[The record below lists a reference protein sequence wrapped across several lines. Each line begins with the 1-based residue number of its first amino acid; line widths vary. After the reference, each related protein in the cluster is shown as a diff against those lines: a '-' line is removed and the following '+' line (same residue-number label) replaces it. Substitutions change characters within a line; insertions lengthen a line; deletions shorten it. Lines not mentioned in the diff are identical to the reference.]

1 MTTRQ
6 HKTVVYAVIPF
17 LAAGGV
23 VLDFFMPLG
32 VADWV
37 WYFVPLLLS
46 IYVGGRSLPYVLAAV
61 LSLLTLVGFFLSP
74 SGIDPH
80 LALMS
85 RLMGICVLWLMAF
98 VICQRKRAEEEA
110 HKLLL
115 ATEHSPASIVI
126 TDRAGNIEYV
136 NSKFMALTGYS
147 SKEVIGK
154 NPRILKSGETPPG
167 EYKQMWETITAGR
180 EWRGKFH
187 NRKKNGELYW
197 EQASIAPIF
206 DSTGNITHFLAIKED
221 ITERKQAEETLA
233 TEQRLLNSLI
243 TAMPD
248 VIYFK
253 DRECRFIR
261 INAAFVRKHGLP
273 ETRAVLGKTDFDMFG
288 EQHARQAYEDEQRI
302 IATGEPLINQEE
314 REDWRD
320 GRVTWVSSTKMPLRD
335 DTGKTVG
342 IMGISRDIT
351 GRKQAEQELAE
362 TLDFNQKIISNAP
375 VGMVVF
381 KASGRCVLANEAA
394 GRTLNATVSQ
404 LLNQDFRQIESW
416 RVSGMLKIAEET
428 LATRSPRHGEFH
440 FTSTFGKEAW
450 LACHFSFFVRGNEPH
465 LLLLFNDIIE
475 RKRADEALANERA
488 LLRTLVDHLPL
499 AVYLKDIAGRKTLA
513 NRLELEYL
521 GATSEAE
528 VLGKTDFDFYP
539 PELASVYQAFD
550 QEMIRTGQP
559 LINHEGSFTKPD
571 GSVINLLASVV
582 PLRDA
587 TGRVTGLVG
596 INLDITERK
605 RAEEALQESQALY
618 YSFVEH
624 LPIGV
629 FRKDCEGRFVLVNR
643 LFCQMKGMKAEEFLG
658 KTPQEVAA
666 AEVARQGA
674 MGPAIKYA
682 AIGVEHHERIMQ
694 TGKPIE
700 LVEEYVRTD
709 GSKQLLHTMKW
720 PVFGPDGKI
729 VGTQGIQLDIT
740 ELKQAEEHVREQAAL
755 LDKAQDA
762 IMVLDLD
769 DRITFWNKGAEQI
782 YGWSAVEAT
791 GKRPVDLFLGGEVSP
806 RHAEARKVI
815 KERGEWSGE
824 LQEVTKQGQ
833 AVTVQGRCNVI
844 CDEQGHPKG
853 RLIINTDVTERKK
866 LEAQFLR
873 TQRVESLGTLAGGI
887 AHDLNN
893 VLTPLL
899 FAVQVLK
906 EKITDGDGKRLLESL
921 EANVQRG
928 ASLVKQVLAF
938 GRGVE
943 GERIVVQPK
952 HIAREIKQMINET
965 FPKSVAFELRT
976 APDLWTVTGDPTQL
990 HQILLNLCVNA
1001 RDAMPNGGKL
1011 S

>member
-559 LINHEGSFTKPD
+559 LTRIFHQTDELSF
-571 GSVINLLASVV
+571 
-582 PLRDA
+582 
-587 TGRVTGLVG
+587 
-596 INLDITERK
+596 
-605 RAEEALQESQALY
+605 
-618 YSFVEH
+618 
-624 LPIGV
+624 
-629 FRKDCEGRFVLVNR
+629 
-643 LFCQMKGMKAEEFLG
+643 
-658 KTPQEVAA
+658 AA
-666 AEVARQGA
+666 AKV
-674 MGPAIKYA
+674 
-682 AIGVEHHERIMQ
+682 
-694 TGKPIE
+694 GKEMP
-700 LVEEYVRTD
+700 
-709 GSKQLLHTMKW
+709 M
-720 PVFGPDGKI
+720 
-729 VGTQGIQLDIT
+729 
-740 ELKQAEEHVREQAAL
+740 
-755 LDKAQDA
+755 
-762 IMVLDLD
+762 
-769 DRITFWNKGAEQI
+769 
-782 YGWSAVEAT
+782 
-791 GKRPVDLFLGGEVSP
+791 
-806 RHAEARKVI
+806 
-815 KERGEWSGE
+815 
-824 LQEVTKQGQ
+824 
-833 AVTVQGRCNVI
+833 TV
-844 CDEQGHPKG
+844 
-853 RLIINTDVTERKK
+853 
-866 LEAQFLR
+866 
-873 TQRVESLGTLAGGI
+873 
-887 AHDLNN
+887 
-893 VLTPLL
+893 
-899 FAVQVLK
+899 
-906 EKITDGDGKRLLESL
+906 
-921 EANVQRG
+921 
-928 ASLVKQVLAF
+928 
-938 GRGVE
+938 
-943 GERIVVQPK
+943 
-952 HIAREIKQMINET
+952 
-965 FPKSVAFELRT
+965 
-976 APDLWTVTGDPTQL
+976 
-990 HQILLNLCVNA
+990 
-1001 RDAMPNGGKL
+1001 
-1011 S
+1011 

>member
-1 MTTRQ
+1 M
-6 HKTVVYAVIPF
+6 
-17 LAAGGV
+17 
-23 VLDFFMPLG
+23 
-32 VADWV
+32 
-37 WYFVPLLLS
+37 
-46 IYVGGRSLPYVLAAV
+46 
-61 LSLLTLVGFFLSP
+61 
-74 SGIDPH
+74 
-80 LALMS
+80 
-85 RLMGICVLWLMAF
+85 
-98 VICQRKRAEEEA
+98 
-110 HKLLL
+110 
-115 ATEHSPASIVI
+115 
-126 TDRAGNIEYV
+126 
-136 NSKFMALTGYS
+136 
-147 SKEVIGK
+147 
-154 NPRILKSGETPPG
+154 
-167 EYKQMWETITAGR
+167 
-180 EWRGKFH
+180 
-187 NRKKNGELYW
+187 
-197 EQASIAPIF
+197 
-206 DSTGNITHFLAIKED
+206 
-221 ITERKQAEETLA
+221 
-233 TEQRLLNSLI
+233 
-243 TAMPD
+243 
-248 VIYFK
+248 
-253 DRECRFIR
+253 
-261 INAAFVRKHGLP
+261 
-273 ETRAVLGKTDFDMFG
+273 
-288 EQHARQAYEDEQRI
+288 
-302 IATGEPLINQEE
+302 
-314 REDWRD
+314 
-320 GRVTWVSSTKMPLRD
+320 
-335 DTGKTVG
+335 
-342 IMGISRDIT
+342 
-351 GRKQAEQELAE
+351 
-362 TLDFNQKIISNAP
+362 
-375 VGMVVF
+375 
-381 KASGRCVLANEAA
+381 
-394 GRTLNATVSQ
+394 
-404 LLNQDFRQIESW
+404 
-416 RVSGMLKIAEET
+416 
-428 LATRSPRHGEFH
+428 
-440 FTSTFGKEAW
+440 
-450 LACHFSFFVRGNEPH
+450 
-465 LLLLFNDIIE
+465 
-475 RKRADEALANERA
+475 
-488 LLRTLVDHLPL
+488 
-499 AVYLKDIAGRKTLA
+499 
-513 NRLELEYL
+513 
-521 GATSEAE
+521 
-528 VLGKTDFDFYP
+528 
-539 PELASVYQAFD
+539 
-550 QEMIRTGQP
+550 
-559 LINHEGSFTKPD
+559 
-571 GSVINLLASVV
+571 
-582 PLRDA
+582 
-587 TGRVTGLVG
+587 TGLVG

-965 FPKSVAFELRT
+965 FPKSVAFELRS

-1011 S
+1011 SLHMENVMLDEAYASTNLEARPGPHVCLTVNDTGTGIPKEIQEKIFDPFFTTKEPGKGTGLGLSTTLAIVKSHGGFINCCSETGKGATFKVYLPANSTLAGAEKVMAGEARLPRGHNELVLVVDDEEPIRELAQKVLERFGYRALLAANGTEAISLYQPRRSEIDVVITDLVMPGMDGPATIAALKAVNPEIKIVGSSGLAPDGYEVEAAKVGVRHFIPKPYTAETMLLTLHDVLNGKS